1 MPNKHAPRAQLF
13 QPFDS
18 LKGLHDMLRQQEEI
32 KVNRRILSEDDLE
45 ELNRKIHEIQKGDII
60 RVIYYNGQDYIQ
72 KEGKISKI
80 NLDMHLLQVVQ
91 TKIPLSRIV
100 DIELIES

>member
-32 KVNRRILSEDDLE
+32 KRWRS
-45 ELNRKIHEIQKGDII
+45 GDEFIF
-60 RVIYYNGQDYIQ
+60 
-72 KEGKISKI
+72 
-80 NLDMHLLQVVQ
+80 
-91 TKIPLSRIV
+91 
-100 DIELIES
+100 